1 MAHGIHVKSV
11 AVVGA
16 GAAGITGPLCVTYF
30 IIIDSLLSLNTTV
43 EDVAVIGGSGK
54 GRERWRFTLRK
65 HDFARDIDEWWH
77 DDFDAVV
84 LANGHYGVPFIPEV
98 KGLKEYLAVFPGR
111 VIHSKVYRRPLL
123 FKNKKVLAI
132 GNSASGHDLTA
143 ELATAVKQPVY
154 QSRRSKSRWDGDE
167 PPAGHAWKPTI
178 KEFLPPG
185 RIIFEDNPFEYQ
197 AIAIARLFA
206 GTQARDLPILE
217 EQEKW
222 EQEREKG
229 VHTQQ
234 IKFHDVEWGTGETLG
249 WFGELYQIA
258 GLRQLTGEGRNLP
271 VTGEDVRWAIEHLR
285 KYSEPEPRRHLTVGG
300 SEDQG
305 TKVMTPDA
313 LVRLRNEGKSEW
325 VVVKT
330 RPRVPKKDPLAFI

>member
-16 GAAGITGPLCVTYF
+16 GAA
-30 IIIDSLLSLNTTV
+30 DSLLSLNTTV

-98 KGLKEYLAVFPGR
+98 KGLKEYLGVFPGR
-111 VIHSKVYRRPLL
+111 VIHSRVYRRPFF
-123 FKNKKVLAI
+123 FKNKKVLTIEKNKLDKNYLHTFFHDFKTLAI
-132 GNSASGHDLTA
+132 VGLPRVLTF
-143 ELATAVKQPVY
+143 
-154 QSRRSKSRWDGDE
+154 RS
-167 PPAGHAWKPTI
+167 
-178 KEFLPPG
+178 
-185 RIIFEDNPFEYQ
+185 FEYQ

-206 GTQARDLPILE
+206 GRQARDLPILE

-222 EQEREKG
+222 EQEREKR

-258 GLRQLTGEGRNLP
+258 GLRQLTGEGRNPP

-330 RPRVPKKDPLAFI
+330 GPRVPKKDSLAFI

>member
-16 GAAGITGPLCVTYF
+16 GAAGTITASALAAEKCFDRIQVFERRESAGGTWQGSNSKY
-30 IIIDSLLSLNTTV
+30 SLLSLNTTV

-54 GRERWRFTLRK
+54 GRERWRLTLRK
-65 HDFARDIDEWWH
+65 HDFARDIDE
-77 DDFDAVV
+77 
-84 LANGHYGVPFIPEV
+84 
-98 KGLKEYLAVFPGR
+98 
-111 VIHSKVYRRPLL
+111 PLL